1 MMNRK
6 YSLVFV
12 ALLLV
17 LLLYITSN
25 CSTDDKGGIS
35 GMITDEQ
42 IDQIREDGL
51 DIFEGSNPPNVEG
64 AYLADSQYC
73 VYSSDGYSGWY
84 AYDYYYNF
92 TNQSGDTLT
101 LAYNGDDGSDVSEGD
116 TGYIIGEGQDFSVFV
131 ESNGNYKGVSYTAVT
146 VYSGTLD
153 TDGIHNFEMGFIFTK
168 KSDDPYGYMMEVGDD
183 RIFIED
189 DLLAEAVAWPYSKSG
204 SYILSQGQGLS
215 RVAAR

>member
-1 MMNRK
+1 MNKK
-6 YSLVFV
+6 YVFV
-12 ALLLV
+12 FVTLLFV
-17 LLLYITSN
+17 LLLYITST
-25 CSTDDKGGIS
+25 CSTGKKGGIS

-42 IDQIREDGL
+42 IGQLKEDGL

-64 AYLADSQYC
+64 AYFADRQYC
-73 VYSSDGYSGWY
+73 LYSSDGYYGWY
-84 AYDYYYNF
+84 TFVYYYNF

-101 LAYNGDDGSDVSEGD
+101 LAYNGGDGQDVSEGD

-131 ESNGNYKGVSYTAVT
+131 ESNGTYMGVSYTTVT

-168 KSDDPYGYMMEVGDD
+168 KSDDPYGYMMDVGDD

-189 DLLAEAVAWPYSKSG
+189 DYLAEAVAWPYSKSG
-204 SYILSQGQGLS
+204 SYILSQRQSLS